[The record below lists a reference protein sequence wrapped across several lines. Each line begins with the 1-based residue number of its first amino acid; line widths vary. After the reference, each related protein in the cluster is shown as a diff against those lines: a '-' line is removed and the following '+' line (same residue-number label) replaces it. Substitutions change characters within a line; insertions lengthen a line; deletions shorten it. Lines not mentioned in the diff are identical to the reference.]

1 MTTTNWMLDPAIQ
14 DIDSQ
19 KIQFLQMLF
28 FEGNKLSEKER
39 LPFFLSIAARAKKD
53 KITFSDDE
61 VERIVQVLK
70 KNSTPQELKKI
81 DQILQL
87 FKNKNKK

>member
-1 MTTTNWMLDPAIQ
+1 MATSNWMLDPEIQ
-14 DIDSQ
+14 DIDSK

-39 LPFFLSIAARAKKD
+39 LPFFLSIATRAKKD
-53 KITFSDDE
+53 KISFSDDE

-87 FKNKNKK
+87 FKNKK